1 MNISSLTE
9 FEHQLSFLY
18 SLISDILLHMTG
30 VLDCCFSVFFAHSDH
45 SEAIEEGEESKEEIA
60 GGTGV

>member
-1 MNISSLTE
+1 
-9 FEHQLSFLY
+9 
-18 SLISDILLHMTG
+18 MTG

-45 SEAIEEGEESKEEIA
+45 TEAIEEGEESEEEIA